1 MDFRRRGIPFRGFS
15 AALSA
20 GKIKNH
26 EEKGLILEK
35 LLLPKRMC
43 GAFYDVTPEFLASQG
58 IRNLLCDIDN
68 TLVTYD
74 DPAPTPEVLDWLRG
88 MEQGGVSVGFV
99 SNNDEERVRR
109 FNDALGLP
117 ACAKAGKPNVGK
129 LKRVMAE
136 MGATA
141 GETAFLGD
149 QLLTD
154 AAAANRAG
162 LYSIVVP
169 PIRDKKTAFFRFKR
183 LLEVPYVRKYRKM
196 NPETSCADGDDGK
209 QRRNS
214 TEI

>member
-1 MDFRRRGIPFRGFS
+1 MCATFR
-15 AALSA
+15 
-20 GKIKNH
+20 
-26 EEKGLILEK
+26 
-35 LLLPKRMC
+35 
-43 GAFYDVTPEFLASQG
+43 DVTPEFLTSRG

-74 DPAPTPEVLDWLRG
+74 DPTPTPEVLAWLRR

-109 FNDALGLP
+109 FNGALGLP
-117 ACAKAGKPNVGK
+117 ACAKAGKPGVGK
-129 LKRVMAE
+129 LKRVMTE
-136 MGATA
+136 MGATV

-154 AAAANRAG
+154 AATANRAG

-183 LLEVPYVRKYRKM
+183 LLEVPYVRKYCKM
-196 NPETSCADGDDGK
+196 HPETDCAAATTEK
-209 QRRNS
+209 QRNS